1 MNGLVGPLAALMVSV
16 VLGACTAMPHQAF
29 RTTPSTD
36 AWLRAGQPALRADAP
51 VAPWTRALNDAPPA
65 AVRDETRRTLTGRVT
80 DIDHDA
86 GHVTIRTP
94 EDTTIHLVVPP
105 SAIAPLREG
114 DDVAVDVRV
123 MSSHR

>member
-1 MNGLVGPLAALMVSV
+1 MNGLVGSLAALMVSV
-16 VLGACTAMPHQAF
+16 ALGACTAMPHPAF
-29 RTTPSTD
+29 RTTPATD

-94 EDTTIHLVVPP
+94 EDTIHLVVPP

-123 MSSHR
+123 MPSHR